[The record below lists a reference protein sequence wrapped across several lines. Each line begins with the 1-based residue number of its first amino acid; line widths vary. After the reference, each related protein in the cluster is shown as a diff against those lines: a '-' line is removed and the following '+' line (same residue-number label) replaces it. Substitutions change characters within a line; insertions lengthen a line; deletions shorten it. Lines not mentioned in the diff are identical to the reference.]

1 MNENDLLIFQ
11 LTEICIIMQSLFTQ
25 SYSIPGIISCQT
37 AVIVI
42 LYVSMRVLEHAEY
55 FWRNDPR
62 R

>member
-55 FWRNDPR
+55 F
-62 R
+62 